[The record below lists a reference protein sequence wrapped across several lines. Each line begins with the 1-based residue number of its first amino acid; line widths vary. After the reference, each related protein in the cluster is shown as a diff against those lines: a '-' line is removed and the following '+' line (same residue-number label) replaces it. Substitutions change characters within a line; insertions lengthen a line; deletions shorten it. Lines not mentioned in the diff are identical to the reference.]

1 MKKSI
6 IGVGALAVGALAG
19 AALVKVVP
27 AVDKAATSA
36 INSIKGLFNKGKEE
50 VAEAAQKVADELSDK

>member
-6 IGVGALAVGALAG
+6 IGVGALAVGALTG

-27 AVDKAATSA
+27 AVDKVATSA
-36 INSIKGLFNKGKEE
+36 INSIKDLFNKGKEE
-50 VAEAAQKVADELSDK
+50 VAEAAQEVADDLNK